1 MHACAGSMFACARR
15 DKHCLIRALPDQ
27 DYLEYRIAS
36 TRYLGEG
43 LQAAGFPIV
52 SPPGGHAVYIDA
64 AAFLPHIP
72 ARHFP
77 GHAIAVAFYLEGGIR
92 SCELGARRL
101 FARNQCTLCPQ
112 SSGTLQALH
121 RMSAAETCAP
131 WAPHAC
137 WQLGRCLWSGSGVS
151 LCWGHLLQ
159 QLTCLLL
166 TKTCATPQA
175 A

>member
-1 MHACAGSMFACARR
+1 MRM
-15 DKHCLIRALPDQ
+15 LLPDQ
-27 DYLEYRIAS
+27 DYLEYRVAS

-77 GHAIAVAFYLEGGIR
+77 GHAVAVAFYLEGGIR

-101 FARNQCTLCPQ
+101 FCPQ
-112 SSGTLQALH
+112 PVHILAPTKWQPAGVASHASSRDMRTMGAACMLAAWEVSVVWLGGFPLLGTPV
-121 RMSAAETCAP
+121 AAAHMP
-131 WAPHAC
+131 
-137 WQLGRCLWSGSGVS
+137 
-151 LCWGHLLQ
+151 
-159 QLTCLLL
+159 
-166 TKTCATPQA
+166 A
-175 A
+175 AD